1 MKKTSKKQFS
11 HSVVIRHLSPQLLL
25 ILIAAIFYNMLP
37 LLLSGK
43 KAMFFL
49 FFFLAQF
56 VLSLTEPSWRTFKAP
71 QKSRIRTKTLLSR
84 VNRSLFGGVIGSRSW
99 KWLSKWVCSGIT
111 SSVELRRG
119 GSGGRWG
126 SRLLQKQRPS
136 KKECAPL
143 PKDYDTA
150 EDVVRGAWEG
160 I

>member
-1 MKKTSKKQFS
+1 MAKISDDFS
-11 HSVVIRHLSPQLLL
+11 
-25 ILIAAIFYNMLP
+25 
-37 LLLSGK
+37 
-43 KAMFFL
+43 

-119 GSGGRWG
+119 GSGGRWA
-126 SRLLQKQRPS
+126 QRKPAPS
-136 KKECAPL
+136 KAAPIKERVHTIAKGLRYGWRRCAWGL
-143 PKDYDTA
+143 RRDINRKVKMYSA
-150 EDVVRGAWEG
+150 QMGYLLKVQGLLVLCAIIYFVHWQ
-160 I
+160 